1 MSEMKLNDGH
11 VLSVEMEVLPKVNEL
26 RYFFR
31 VFFSRKVVVFG
42 AAIIVITILSAI
54 FADLI
59 APYPPNQQDLFNVL
73 QNPSLQHLLGTDS
86 IGRDTLSR
94 VIYGS
99 RIALLVGVGTV
110 FIAASIG
117 TVIGLIAGYIG
128 GMVYTIIMRITDS
141 IMALPTLL
149 LALVISVVLGAG
161 VKGVMISISFSLIPG
176 YVRLVCGQVL
186 SAKENDYVMAVLS
199 MGGSRVRVMF
209 RHILPNI
216 LSPLIVQMTMLM
228 GLAILTEATL
238 SFLNLGIMPPT
249 AAWGSLCYDGYKYL
263 MMRPLLSLA
272 PGFAI
277 MLLVFSFNMVGDG
290 LRDALDPRLRGSI

>member
-73 QNPSLQHLLGTDS
+73 QTPSLQHLLGTDS

-117 TVIGLIAGYIG
+117 TVIGLIAGYVG
-128 GMVYTIIMRITDS
+128 GMVYTIIMRITDA
-141 IMALPTLL
+141 IMALPPLL

-199 MGGSRVRVMF
+199 MGGSRIRVMF